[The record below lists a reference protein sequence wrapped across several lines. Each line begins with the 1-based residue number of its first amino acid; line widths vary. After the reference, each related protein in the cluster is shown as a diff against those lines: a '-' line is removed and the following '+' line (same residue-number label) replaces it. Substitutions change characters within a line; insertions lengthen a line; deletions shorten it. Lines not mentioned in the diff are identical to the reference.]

1 MASELLFHLIT
12 KSAEQSPQATALKY
26 KDKSLSYTQL
36 ASRMANMAAG
46 LQHLGL
52 NQFDRVAVY
61 FPKCFENVLAYFGA
75 SMAGAIFVPVNPA
88 LKPHQVKHILNDC
101 KARVLITTPGRL
113 ESLTAVLAECPDLD
127 VVITTEDKA
136 DTHLKSALPKLVF
149 VSWQEA
155 EMAASVYHA
164 ITTADND
171 VASILYTSG
180 STGLPRGVVVSHKNL
195 LYGAASVAQ
204 YLENHAADKILA
216 VLPFS
221 FDYGFNQLT
230 TAFHVGASVVLMD
243 YLLPYDV
250 VRTVAKEQITG
261 LAAVP
266 PLWIQLAQLDWPKEA
281 RDSLRYITNSGG
293 VMPKI
298 TLEALRSSLPQTKP
312 YLMYGLTE
320 AFRSTYL
327 PPEQI
332 ALRPDSVGKAIPNAE
347 IMIVRNDGTQCA
359 PGEVGELVHRGPLV
373 TMGYWNDP
381 VATAE
386 RFKPT
391 PSRDQNVPTQEIT
404 VWSGDLVKM
413 DEEGYIYF
421 ISRKDEMIKTSGYRV
436 SPTEVEEVIY
446 RSGYVGEAACIGVTH
461 PELGQAIVAAVTEP
475 ANSRL
480 AIEQLRI
487 YCRKH
492 LPAYMVPARFIQLAQ
507 LPRNP
512 NGKIDR
518 KKLSDELHCGQC
530 LTTGSALSD

>member
-1 MASELLFHLIT
+1 
-12 KSAEQSPQATALKY
+12 
-26 KDKSLSYTQL
+26 
-36 ASRMANMAAG
+36 
-46 LQHLGL
+46 
-52 NQFDRVAVY
+52 
-61 FPKCFENVLAYFGA
+61 
-75 SMAGAIFVPVNPA
+75 
-88 LKPHQVKHILNDC
+88 
-101 KARVLITTPGRL
+101 
-113 ESLTAVLAECPDLD
+113 
-127 VVITTEDKA
+127 
-136 DTHLKSALPKLVF
+136 
-149 VSWQEA
+149 
-155 EMAASVYHA
+155 
-164 ITTADND
+164 
-171 VASILYTSG
+171 
-180 STGLPRGVVVSHKNL
+180 
-195 LYGAASVAQ
+195 
-204 YLENHAADKILA
+204 
-216 VLPFS
+216 
-221 FDYGFNQLT
+221 
-230 TAFHVGASVVLMD
+230 
-243 YLLPYDV
+243 
-250 VRTVAKEQITG
+250 
-261 LAAVP
+261 
-266 PLWIQLAQLDWPKEA
+266 
-281 RDSLRYITNSGG
+281 
-293 VMPKI
+293 MPKI